1 MKRKE
6 VIALLTKVRSA
17 ERRRTDLAIAILQ
30 ARVEAVETKLK
41 EQQTASSKAAHP
53 ASGNIPLNPSD
64 WYSKGGVVTAIPKRR
79 TKSVHFKLPA
89 HLGTQSFAVSE
100 HELEQVKELGLNFA
114 IAALREKP
122 QPWFAMLLEP
132 TTYSGTVPDLHRRL
146 NDIFK
151 GRFAF
156 YVEVTYVD

>member
-17 ERRRTDLAIAILQ
+17 ERRRTDLAIAVMQ

-41 EQQTASSKAAHP
+41 EQQTASSKATHP
-53 ASGNIPLNPSD
+53 ASIPLNPSD

-89 HLGTQSFAVSE
+89 HFGTQSFAVSE
-100 HELEQVKELGLNFA
+100 HELDQVKELGLNFA
-114 IAALREKP
+114 IAVLHEKP